1 MYRLLLSL
9 VTIITFFIIS
19 ATSSVSE
26 PLAMFF
32 LGADLS
38 LCFLRNRMSY
48 VVGHIR

>member
-32 LGADLS
+32 LGAGL
-38 LCFLRNRMSY
+38 
-48 VVGHIR
+48 VGISSSTAKIKKK